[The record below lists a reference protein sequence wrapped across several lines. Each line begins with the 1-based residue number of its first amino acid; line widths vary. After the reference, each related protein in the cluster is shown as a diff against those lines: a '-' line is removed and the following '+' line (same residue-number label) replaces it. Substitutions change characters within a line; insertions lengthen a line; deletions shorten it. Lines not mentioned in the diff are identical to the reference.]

1 MVCTN
6 YWPDPAAK
14 TPIFALV
21 SNPGED
27 DESYYLAGDFDRC
40 LIQPVSKADL
50 LEAIQTLPRLR

>member
-21 SNPGED
+21 GNPGED
-27 DESYYLAGDFDRC
+27 NEGYYLAGDFDRC

-50 LEAIQTLPRLR
+50 LEVIQTLPRLR